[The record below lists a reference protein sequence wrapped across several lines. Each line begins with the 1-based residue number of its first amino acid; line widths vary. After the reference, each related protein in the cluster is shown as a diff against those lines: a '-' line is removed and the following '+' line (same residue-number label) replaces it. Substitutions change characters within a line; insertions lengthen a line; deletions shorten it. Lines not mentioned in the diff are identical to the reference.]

1 MEEDDQN
8 ESNTSTNSN
17 IPLDTLDEST
27 DSLIFRVRMIME
39 ASERGEIDS
48 DEADEQLRKLVE
60 EVVRGQVEEGRKI
73 GEGMEVEDPN
83 GGSGSVRER
92 DETIAEGHE
101 GQGKRRRDED
111 EPAR

>member
-1 MEEDDQN
+1 MEEDQD
-8 ESNTSTNSN
+8 ESNPSTSNV
-17 IPLDTLDEST
+17 PLDTLDEST
-27 DSLIFRVRMIME
+27 DSLISRVRMIME
-39 ASERGEIDS
+39 ASERGEINS

-83 GGSGSVRER
+83 GASGSVRER
-92 DETIAEGHE
+92 DETITEGDD
-101 GQGKRRRDED
+101 GKGKRRRDD